1 MTVTWPRRLSV
12 SVLNLSPAECPARS
26 GKGSILKWGHCPS
39 DGAVTGSRQLR
50 LIFQEA
56 ALAFSGHFTAE
67 LEAVASRGKAFLT
80 EFQTLSVHF
89 GDNKEE
95 EGEEEGRERH

>member
-26 GKGSILKWGHCPS
+26 GEGSILKWGHCPS

-50 LIFQEA
+50 LLFQEA

-67 LEAVASRGKAFLT
+67 LEAVASRGKAFLK

-89 GDNKEE
+89 GDNKDE
-95 EGEEEGRERH
+95 